1 MRDFEKELEEI
12 LNNDPL
18 NLLKVK
24 PKLSAI
30 TKDERL
36 VQSFLE
42 INEFYS
48 THDRAPEESTDIK
61 ERQLWMR
68 LNHIKNDYEKCL
80 DLKEYDMF
88 GLLDDVKEI
97 ETIDDILDSDPLGI
111 LSTDVDDE
119 PDIFTHNFTKTMS
132 EREQTDFVARRKRCK
147 DFDKFESMFKDI
159 HQDLKYSKRKILKFH
174 LKHLEKGNFFI
185 QNGMLLLLDNHE
197 DLKRDKQRMYDGR
210 CKVIFENGTESNML
224 FQSLRKIL
232 EKDGKSV
239 SAPKI
244 TNEELEINNKDNA
257 TGYIYILKSLS
268 DNAEIRARDNLY
280 KIGFTSNTVA
290 ERTKNAKSDPTYL
303 MADVESVA
311 EFKTYNVNPQKLED
325 LIHTFFNRVKLD
337 IKVKD
342 DNGNIKSPNEWY
354 IVPLDIIKHVIEL
367 IISGEIINYRY
378 DDLNQR
384 LVKTDQ

>member
-1 MRDFEKELEEI
+1 LRDFEKELEDI

-30 TKDERL
+30 TEDERF

-132 EREQTDFVARRKRCK
+132 EREQTDFVARRKQCK
-147 DFDKFESMFKDI
+147 DFNEFKLMFQKI
-159 HQDLKYSKRKILKFH
+159 HKELSEDHRKLLKFNE
-174 LKHLEKGNFFI
+174 KQLEPGAYFVH
-185 QNGMLLLLDNHE
+185 QGTLLYLE
-197 DLKRDKQRMYDGR
+197 STSDLIKDKYGKFDGR
-210 CKVIFENGTESNML
+210 TRVIFENGTESNMK
-224 FQSLRKIL
+224 FRSLGKIL
-232 EKDGKSV
+232 LDNGKAV
-239 SAPKI
+239 SAMVNKG
-244 TNEELEINNKDNA
+244 TNVVNDDDNA

-268 DNAEIRARDNLY
+268 DNPEIRALDNLY

-290 ERTKNAKSDPTYL
+290 ERTKKAKSDPTYL

-311 EFKTYNVNPQKLED
+311 EFKTFNVNPQKLED
-325 LIHTFFNRVKLD
+325 LIHTFFIRVKLD

-342 DNGNIKSPNEWY
+342 DKGNIKSPKEWY
-354 IVPLDIIKHVIEL
+354 IVPLDIIKQVIEL

>member
-1 MRDFEKELEEI
+1 LRDFEKELEDI

-30 TKDERL
+30 TEDERF

-48 THDRAPEESTDIK
+48 THHRAPEESTDIK

-80 DLKEYDMF
+80 NLKEYDMF

-132 EREQTDFVARRKRCK
+132 EREQTDFVARRKQCK
-147 DFDKFESMFKDI
+147 DFNEFKLMFQKI
-159 HQDLKYSKRKILKFH
+159 HKELSEDHRKLLKFNE
-174 LKHLEKGNFFI
+174 KQLEPGAYFVH
-185 QNGMLLLLDNHE
+185 QGTLLYLE
-197 DLKRDKQRMYDGR
+197 STSDLIKDKYGKFDGR
-210 CKVIFENGTESNML
+210 TRVIFENGTESNMK
-224 FQSLRKIL
+224 FRSLGKIL
-232 EKDGKSV
+232 LDNGKAV
-239 SAPKI
+239 SAMVNKG
-244 TNEELEINNKDNA
+244 TNVVNDDDNA

-268 DNAEIRARDNLY
+268 DNPEIRALDNLY

-290 ERTKNAKSDPTYL
+290 ERTKKAKSDPTYL

-311 EFKTYNVNPQKLED
+311 EFKTFNVNPQKLED
-325 LIHTFFNRVKLD
+325 LIHTFFIRVKLD

-342 DNGNIKSPNEWY
+342 DKGNIKSPKEWY
-354 IVPLDIIKHVIEL
+354 IVPLDIIKQVIEL

>member
-1 MRDFEKELEEI
+1 MRDFEKELEDI

-30 TKDERL
+30 TEDERF

-48 THDRAPEESTDIK
+48 THHRAPEESTDIK

-80 DLKEYDMF
+80 NLKEYDMF

-132 EREQTDFVARRKRCK
+132 EREQTDFVARRKQCK
-147 DFDKFESMFKDI
+147 DFNEFKLMFQKI
-159 HQDLKYSKRKILKFH
+159 HKELSEDHRKLLKFNE
-174 LKHLEKGNFFI
+174 KQLEPGAYFVH
-185 QNGMLLLLDNHE
+185 QGTLLYLE
-197 DLKRDKQRMYDGR
+197 STSDLIKDKYGKFDGR
-210 CKVIFENGTESNML
+210 TRVIFENGTESNMK
-224 FQSLRKIL
+224 FRSLGKIL
-232 EKDGKSV
+232 LDNGKAV
-239 SAPKI
+239 SAMVNKG
-244 TNEELEINNKDNA
+244 TNVVNDDDNA

-268 DNAEIRARDNLY
+268 DNPEIRALDNLY

-290 ERTKNAKSDPTYL
+290 ERTKKAKSDPTYL

-311 EFKTYNVNPQKLED
+311 EFKTFNVNPQKLED
-325 LIHTFFNRVKLD
+325 LIHTFFIRVKLD

-342 DNGNIKSPNEWY
+342 DKGNIKSPKEWY
-354 IVPLDIIKHVIEL
+354 IVPLDIIKQVIEL